1 MKKER
6 SLLRRLFPRT
16 AARFLALWLLFMLL
30 LSWQNQSAQESRL
43 EAAVDSAA
51 AWNQENCQMV
61 LEGDYDNAIKPAQ
74 LEQRLSAYASQ
85 YGAVAVFRLPTAG
98 GMGERRSQL
107 TSGSFALPGTGVYS
121 YYLRFDP
128 VLTDQEH
135 LELARRLRADR
146 NLCTFYGTEG
156 GLYDEVDLAE
166 SDRVGWYGTV
176 TGVLEGNVVYPQ
188 KLVYYYPEGPVTVL
202 DTDSG
207 FFDGKELTTLTF
219 DLAQINSPLV
229 DSPSGPVLTLALF
242 REAEARIDRLVG
254 SRVPDGSW
262 AASGGGASVGGSA
275 TLGGMTFA
283 QGTASRPLRMVF
295 HELGFLYGA
304 TLAVALLQAY
314 YTARAQARAVRR
326 ERDFTR
332 AAAHELKTPLAVL
345 RAHAEALRE
354 DIDPARRGEYLDVVL
369 SEADRMAALTAGLL
383 DLSRLE
389 AGAEVK
395 REPVNLTALVG
406 AAFARL
412 ALPMER
418 RGLAVTLD
426 LDPCAVEGDRR
437 LLELLAGELAANA
450 ARHAAPGGAV
460 AVTLKQAGD
469 KAELTVDNDGP
480 NIPPDELER
489 IWEPFYR
496 PDVSRSR
503 DTGGT
508 GLGLSLVKAAAEA
521 HGGGCA
527 AENRP
532 GGVRFQVWL
541 PCLQKAGSFGMISS
555 Q

>member
-1 MKKER
+1 MKQER

-61 LEGDYDNAIKPAQ
+61 LEGDYDAAIKPAQ

-85 YGAVAVFRLPTAG
+85 YGAVAVFRLPAAG
-98 GMGERRSQL
+98 GLGERRSQL

-135 LELARRLRADR
+135 LELACRLRADR

-156 GLYDEVDLAE
+156 GLYDEADLAE

-188 KLVYYYPEGPVTVL
+188 KLVYYYPKGPVTVL
-202 DTDSG
+202 DTDSA

-229 DSPSGPVLTLALF
+229 DSPSGPKLTLKLF
-242 REAEARIDRLVG
+242 REAEARIDRLIG
-254 SRVPDGSW
+254 SRAPDGSW

-275 TLGGMTFA
+275 ILGGMVFA

-314 YTARAQARAVRR
+314 YTARAQARAIRR

-345 RAHAEALRE
+345 RAHAESLKE
-354 DIDPARRGEYLDVVL
+354 DIDPAKRQEYLDVVL
-369 SEADRMAALTAGLL
+369 SETDRMAALVSGLL
-383 DLSRLE
+383 DLSQLE
-389 AGAEVK
+389 QGETLA
-395 REPVNLTALVG
+395 REPVELSGLVRGVFDRLSLPLERKGAKLKLALNESWTKG
-406 AAFARL
+406 DRARL
-412 ALPMER
+412 EMAVSNLASNALRHCP
-418 RGLAVTLD
+418 
-426 LDPCAVEGDRR
+426 EG
-437 LLELLAGELAANA
+437 
-450 ARHAAPGGAV
+450 GGV
-460 AVTLKQAGD
+460 AVTLTREG
-469 KAELTVDNDGP
+469 ERIVLTVDNDGAP
-480 NIPPDELER
+480 IPEADLAH

-496 PDVSRSR
+496 GDASRSR
-503 DTGGT
+503 ATGGT
-508 GLGLSLVKAAAEA
+508 GLGLAIVKAAAQA
-521 HGGGCA
+521 HGGGCSA
-527 AENRP
+527 ANRP
-532 GGVRFQVWL
+532 GGVIFRVWL
-541 PCLQKAGSFGMISS
+541 PCLQKGE
-555 Q
+555 

>member
-1 MKKER
+1 MKQDR
-6 SLLRRLFPRT
+6 GLLRRLFPRT

-61 LEGDYDNAIKPAQ
+61 LEGDYDAAIKPAQ

-85 YGAVAVFRLPTAG
+85 YGAVAVFRLPAAG
-98 GMGERRSQL
+98 ELGERRSQL

-156 GLYDEVDLAE
+156 GLYDEADLAE

-202 DTDSG
+202 DTDSA

-229 DSPSGPVLTLALF
+229 DSPSGPELTLKLF
-242 REAEARIDRLVG
+242 REAEARIDRLIG
-254 SRVPDGSW
+254 GRAPDGSW

-275 TLGGMTFA
+275 TLGGMVFA

-345 RAHAEALRE
+345 RAHAEALKE
-354 DIDPARRGEYLDVVL
+354 DVDPAKRGEYLDVVL
-369 SEADRMAALTAGLL
+369 SESDRMAALASGLL
-383 DLSRLE
+383 DLSQLE
-389 AGAEVK
+389 QGETLA
-395 REPVNLTALVG
+395 REPVELSGLVRGVFDRLSLPLERKGAKLKLALNESWTKG
-406 AAFARL
+406 DRARL
-412 ALPMER
+412 EMAVSNLASNALRHCP
-418 RGLAVTLD
+418 
-426 LDPCAVEGDRR
+426 EG
-437 LLELLAGELAANA
+437 
-450 ARHAAPGGAV
+450 GGV
-460 AVTLKQAGD
+460 AVTLAREG
-469 KAELTVDNDGP
+469 ERIVLTVDNDGAP
-480 NIPPDELER
+480 IPEADLAH

-496 PDVSRSR
+496 GDAGRSR
-503 DTGGT
+503 AAGGT
-508 GLGLSLVKAAAEA
+508 GLGLAIVKAAAQA
-521 HGGGCA
+521 HGGGCSA
-527 AENRP
+527 ANRP
-532 GGVRFQVWL
+532 GGVIFRVWL
-541 PCLQKAGSFGMISS
+541 PCLQKGE
-555 Q
+555 

>member
-1 MKKER
+1 MKQDR

-98 GMGERRSQL
+98 ELGERRSQL

-121 YYLRFDP
+121 YYLRFDQ

-156 GLYDEVDLAE
+156 GLYDETDLAE

-202 DTDSG
+202 DTDSA

-229 DSPSGPVLTLALF
+229 DSPSGPELTLALF

-275 TLGGMTFA
+275 TLGGMVFA

-345 RAHAEALRE
+345 RAHAEALKE
-354 DIDPARRGEYLDVVL
+354 DVDPARRGEYLDVVL
-369 SEADRMAALTAGLL
+369 SESDRMAALASGLL
-383 DLSRLE
+383 DLSKME
-389 AGAEVK
+389 AGEVL
-395 REPVNLTALVG
+395 RRGPVDLDALVRG
-406 AAFARL
+406 AFDRL
-412 ALPMER
+412 ALPMAR
-418 RGLAVTLD
+418 KGLRLTLD
-426 LDPCAVEGDRR
+426 LQPCRLEGERGR
-437 LLELLAGELAANA
+437 LEAMADNLASNA
-450 ARHAAPGGAV
+450 LRYCPEGGGV
-460 AVTLKQAGD
+460 AVTLAREG
-469 KAELTVDNDGP
+469 ERIVLTVDNDGAP
-480 NIPPDELER
+480 IPEADLAH

-496 PDVSRSR
+496 GDASRSR
-503 DTGGT
+503 ATGGT
-508 GLGLSLVKAAAEA
+508 GLGLAIVKAAAQA
-521 HGGGCA
+521 HGGGCSA
-527 AENRP
+527 ANRP
-532 GGVRFQVWL
+532 GGVIFRVWL
-541 PCLQKAGSFGMISS
+541 PCLQKGE
-555 Q
+555 